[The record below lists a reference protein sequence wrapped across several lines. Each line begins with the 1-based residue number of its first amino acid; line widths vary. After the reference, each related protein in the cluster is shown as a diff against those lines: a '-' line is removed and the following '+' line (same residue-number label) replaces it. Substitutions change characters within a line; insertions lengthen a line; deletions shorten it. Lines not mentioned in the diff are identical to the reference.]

1 MKRIVRHLLSG
12 LVLTAMFVSLVPT
25 VALGATI
32 SNEKWYVRVYNV
44 DDIGKVYVN
53 GNLIKT
59 VGFKGD
65 SGWVDITTYVLQT
78 AGNTKIRFTMYNK
91 LQGYTWGFQIAKALP
106 PAAKQVVWS
115 TKAGTAGV
123 VGANNNDQTKPN
135 RTVYDKTVYIKDLGS
150 SYAKQYTSKY
160 SAFTKDARW
169 ANGTAWGYYQ
179 KPKLSTWGSIGCCAY
194 GADFCTYVFGKT
206 SYNNCVSSFTSVS
219 GIRAG
224 DVLHINNSTWGQH
237 WIVVLTRSG
246 NTLYTAEGNYSGKVR
261 IGNNYTISGTTLK
274 TGSLTYT
281 LTRGYHMQ

>member
-1 MKRIVRHLLSG
+1 MKRIARRLLSG

-44 DDIGKVYVN
+44 DDVGKVYVN
-53 GNLIKT
+53 GTLIRT

-65 SGWVDITTYVLQT
+65 SGWVDITNYVLNT
-78 AGNTKIRFTMYNK
+78 AGNTSIRFTMDNK

-106 PAAKQVVWS
+106 PQAKQVVWQ
-115 TKAGTAGV
+115 TKAGTVGV

-135 RTVYDKTVYIKDLGS
+135 RTVYNKTIYIKDLGS
-150 SYAKQYTSKY
+150 SYASQYTSKY
-160 SAFTKDARW
+160 SAFTRDARW
-169 ANGTAWGYYQ
+169 ANGTSWGYYQ

-194 GADFCTYVFGKT
+194 TADFTKYVFGKT
-206 SYNNCVSSFTSVS
+206 GWSTSTFTGVGS
-219 GIRAG
+219 IRAG
-224 DVLHINNSTWGQH
+224 DVLYIYNGTYGQH
-237 WIVVLTRSG
+237 WIAVLTRSG

-274 TGSLTYT
+274 TGSSTYT
-281 LTRGYHMQ
+281 LTKGYHMQ